1 MGTAIVLLLD
11 DDALEAARTV
21 LQLVPTI
28 AYPSQLHVKLLSYG
42 SPSTRCDSLSQSS
55 PFGPFSGCIVIIIM
69 AAQRNDAC
77 VSTSGSDGAI
87 GTFYNMMPK
96 TFVALRAAFNRGDTA
111 EALRMQT
118 RGNRVI
124 ALALD
129 GGVGKL
135 SVLASMRHYMREA
148 QGIAAAGY
156 SKKVTRGDVYTDL
169 IHGAAFTTAVQ
180 QLGFPIE

>member
-1 MGTAIVLLLD
+1 MLIDHHTVTLLLAHAGLKYTMRD
-11 DDALEAARTV
+11 LYLFERLADLAPMV
-21 LQLVPTI
+21 LGRRLNM
-28 AYPSQLHVKLLSYG
+28 LSG
-42 SPSTRCDSLSQSS
+42 ADECQVM
-55 PFGPFSGCIVIIIM
+55 GM
-69 AAQRNDAC
+69 AA
-77 VSTSGSDGAI
+77 GSDGAI